1 VLWAMQLGSIAEAA
15 ALRET
20 SVLLAVLFGMRF
32 LNEPF
37 GLPRLLAC
45 GLVLAGMLLMK
56 L

>member
-1 VLWAMQLGSIAEAA
+1 
-15 ALRET
+15 
-20 SVLLAVLFGMRF
+20 